1 VDVHS
6 LPWLGEGG
14 PVAFGKRL
22 HSDSHGRCGFLKKL
36 ICRRATMSMLLQ
48 STFPRMALTV
58 QTSSKPETRRIRTL
72 GVRAEAGDAVVEGEG
87 TAGVGVAVTTQ
98 TRTSRARGSVLLP
111 QSRLQAL
118 AFGQSAIK
126 TPSATRG
133 CAVSSHG
140 ASNPLVSVRSRPFS
154 IPPLLLPLFPTTPAI
169 CFDGGDATEAWVYR

>member
-1 VDVHS
+1 
-6 LPWLGEGG
+6 
-14 PVAFGKRL
+14 
-22 HSDSHGRCGFLKKL
+22 
-36 ICRRATMSMLLQ
+36 MSMLLQ

-154 IPPLLLPLFPTTPAI
+154 IPPLLLPLFPTTPHMLR
-169 CFDGGDATEAWVYR
+169 WW